1 MRQIGADSMARNACD
16 FMKELAR
23 RQHAFWIDILFWWIG
38 VVVVVSV
45 VSAYVSKAPELLLQA
60 IVYGSFIITFYVLG
74 SRVRAS
80 NALTAIATPE
90 PFRFGA
96 TNFCSAKPAESAS
109 NAGNRREL
117 TLGKFAN
124 SLLGKRLVASGR
136 SQLRAFG

>member
-60 IVYGSFIITFYVLG
+60 IVYGSFIITVYVLG
-74 SRVRAS
+74 SRVRAVQCPYRHRH
-80 NALTAIATPE
+80 AGAIPIWRYK
-90 PFRFGA
+90 FL
-96 TNFCSAKPAESAS
+96 FCKAC
-109 NAGNRREL
+109 
-117 TLGKFAN
+117 
-124 SLLGKRLVASGR
+124 GKRIECR
-136 SQLRAFG
+136 Q